1 MYIVYWEWLF
11 FIDGMGSVIFG
22 GDWGVVFVCLVDG
35 MYLVLLLGLRFC
47 LLNLLELD
55 VVLDICLIMFLILK

>member
-35 MYLVLLLGLRFC
+35 MYLVLLLGLMFC
-47 LLNLLELD
+47 LLNFLEWLI
-55 VVLDICLIMFLILK
+55 VVFIFWE